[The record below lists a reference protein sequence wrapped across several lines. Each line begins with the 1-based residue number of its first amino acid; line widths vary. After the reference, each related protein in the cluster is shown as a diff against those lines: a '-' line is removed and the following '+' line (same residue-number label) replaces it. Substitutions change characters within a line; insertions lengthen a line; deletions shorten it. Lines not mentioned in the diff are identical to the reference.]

1 MLCNQIRLLTND
13 KYKPEIIGDMPTQV
27 FKLVQINQNPT
38 SITFKAQSSEL
49 YFSDMLMAYSLHP
62 LTDQELYL
70 L

>member
-1 MLCNQIRLLTND
+1 
-13 KYKPEIIGDMPTQV
+13 MPTQV

-62 LTDQELYL
+62 LTDQSLSIVANILENIGILVL
-70 L
+70 FKAFK